1 MQNFRFICPTDF
13 IFGKDTENSVG
24 EEIKK
29 YGKRI
34 LLHYG
39 GGHIKKNGLYDR
51 IIRSLKANEIEYVEL
66 GGVKANPDVEMVRE
80 GIRLCRE
87 EKLDFILAAGGGSVI
102 DSAKAIAMGV
112 SYPGDVW
119 DFFVGKAQIEEAL
132 PVGVILTI
140 PATGSEASNTT
151 VVTNS
156 EGGHSKRAA
165 SGDNIKP
172 VFAIMNPELTYSL
185 PAYQTAAG
193 GVDIFSHVAE
203 RYFTLEPDCGFTD
216 RLCEATMKTVIGCLP
231 EVLSHPQ
238 EYAGRAEIMWTG
250 TIAHNGILGVGRSE
264 DWGSHMLGHEI
275 TAFYGLTHGATLSII
290 IPNWME
296 YVYKTDVTRFVKYA
310 VNVWNVEN
318 NMDHPEKT
326 ALEGIRRTRDF
337 FRSVGMPVTLEEAGI
352 DGDRLEEMAENCTK
366 CGPVGGIVT
375 LRKEDCMAIYEKSK

>member
-231 EVLSHPQ
+231 
-238 EYAGRAEIMWTG
+238 
-250 TIAHNGILGVGRSE
+250 
-264 DWGSHMLGHEI
+264 GS
-275 TAFYGLTHGATLSII
+275 A
-290 IPNWME
+290 
-296 YVYKTDVTRFVKYA
+296 
-310 VNVWNVEN
+310 
-318 NMDHPEKT
+318 
-326 ALEGIRRTRDF
+326 
-337 FRSVGMPVTLEEAGI
+337 
-352 DGDRLEEMAENCTK
+352 
-366 CGPVGGIVT
+366 
-375 LRKEDCMAIYEKSK
+375 

>member
-1 MQNFRFICPTDF
+1 
-13 IFGKDTENSVG
+13 
-24 EEIKK
+24 
-29 YGKRI
+29 
-34 LLHYG
+34 
-39 GGHIKKNGLYDR
+39 
-51 IIRSLKANEIEYVEL
+51 
-66 GGVKANPDVEMVRE
+66 
-80 GIRLCRE
+80 
-87 EKLDFILAAGGGSVI
+87 
-102 DSAKAIAMGV
+102 
-112 SYPGDVW
+112 
-119 DFFVGKAQIEEAL
+119 
-132 PVGVILTI
+132 
-140 PATGSEASNTT
+140 
-151 VVTNS
+151 
-156 EGGHSKRAA
+156 
-165 SGDNIKP
+165 
-172 VFAIMNPELTYSL
+172 MNPELTYSL

-326 ALEGIRRTRDF
+326 TLEGIRRTRDF

-352 DGDRLEEMAENCTK
+352 DGDRIEEMAENCTK
-366 CGPVGGIVT
+366 YGPVGGFVT